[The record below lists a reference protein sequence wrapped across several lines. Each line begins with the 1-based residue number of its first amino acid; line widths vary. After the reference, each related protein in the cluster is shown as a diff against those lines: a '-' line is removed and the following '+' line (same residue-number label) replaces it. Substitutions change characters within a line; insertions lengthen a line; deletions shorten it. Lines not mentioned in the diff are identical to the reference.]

1 MFSLNTPIPPSFY
14 WKTFLWKFP
23 VDLFR
28 SISDTKKDTI
38 WTTHLEVDDEDEGGW
53 TLYCFWWSLVP
64 RTQVM
69 ILIMQLCNGI
79 QTITCKRHLSLNWI
93 IGNISEHC
101 DHHHD
106 QCHPSHHDN
115 NSHYRHHHRHT
126 RHHHRHNLYHH
137 RHHHWPNCV
146 KCLRWGWR
154 LNQRAA
160 RLSPRTRNETG
171 TRDRGSV
178 SLPGFLSLLPSF

>member
-1 MFSLNTPIPPSFY
+1 MTRMKGLGLLIVF
-14 WKTFLWKFP
+14 
-23 VDLFR
+23 
-28 SISDTKKDTI
+28 
-38 WTTHLEVDDEDEGGW
+38 DDHA
-53 TLYCFWWSLVP
+53 LVA
-64 RTQVM
+64 RKQAI
-69 ILIMQLCNGI
+69 ILIMQLCNCI
-79 QTITCKRHLSLNWI
+79 QTIICKRHLLFNWI
-93 IGNISEHC
+93 FGNISEHGG
-101 DHHHD
+101 HHFN

-115 NSHYRHHHRHT
+115 INNYRHHHRHH
-126 RHHHRHNLYHH
+126 RHHHHHHH

-154 LNQRAA
+154 LNQLAA